1 MCFGGGGAPK
11 DNSGQI
17 AADQEAK
24 RQATVQQDTQSV
36 NDAFSKAFTPDY
48 YDNITKNYESY
59 YNPQLDQQYQNALN
73 SLTYQLGQQGILQST
88 EGGRQL
94 ALLKQSYGTNQ
105 QTVANNAANAAAS
118 AKQNVS
124 QQQNQL
130 LSQANAAAD
139 PLSLAAQTAANVGSI
154 NTNPTYSPLG
164 SVFAGLL
171 GQGTNALS
179 IQQGGGLYAG
189 GGAQVGSGIQ
199 GNSGSTFN
207 QPLNSTGGNG
217 RVINSGG

>member
-1 MCFGGGGAPK
+1 MCFGGSAPK

-24 RQATVQQDTQSV
+24 RQATVTQDTQSV
-36 NDAFSKAFTPDY
+36 NDAFSKSFTPDY
-48 YDNITKNYESY
+48 YGNITKNYEDY

-73 SLTYQLGQQGILQST
+73 SLTYQLGQQGILQSS
-88 EGGRQL
+88 EGDRQL

-105 QTVANNAANAAAS
+105 QTVANNAANAAAT
-118 AKQNVS
+118 AKQNVA

-130 LSQANAAAD
+130 LTQANAAAD
-139 PLSLAAQTAANVGSI
+139 PVSLASQTAANVGSI

-164 SVFAGLL
+164 SVFASAL

-189 GGAQVGSGIQ
+189 SGAQVGSGAIN
-199 GNSGSTFN
+199 GTGGSTFN
-207 QPLNSTGGNG
+207 APLNGGG
-217 RVINSGG
+217 SSQVVR